1 MESYAPL
8 FVNVSDVRSGRG
20 GGSSQQWE
28 VDLIGYDALGSY
40 GSPSYYVQKMFSV
53 NHGDEILAST
63 IENVP
68 AGAPARDAAP
78 AGGARRG
85 GATAPGTIFTGV
97 TRDSKTGAIYVKVVN
112 SAGQAQDVH
121 IEVQGVS
128 GIATGGQLTVM
139 SAASPEAT
147 NSIKEP
153 KKVMPVTTAV
163 DGLGKSF
170 TRSFPPY
177 SVSVLRLQAT

>member
-1 MESYAPL
+1 MSVPA
-8 FVNVSDVRSGRG
+8 GAAA
-20 GGSSQQWE
+20 SQQWE

-68 AGAPARDAAP
+68 AGAPARDPAP
-78 AGGARRG
+78 AGAARRG
-85 GATAPGTIFTGV
+85 GATRQGTIFIGV
-97 TRDSKTGAIYVKVVN
+97 TRDSKTEAIYVKVVN
-112 SAGQAQDVH
+112 SAGQPQDVH
-121 IEVQGVS
+121 VEVQGVS
-128 GIATGGQLTVM
+128 GIATSGQLTVM

-153 KKVMPVTTAV
+153 KKVTPVTTAV